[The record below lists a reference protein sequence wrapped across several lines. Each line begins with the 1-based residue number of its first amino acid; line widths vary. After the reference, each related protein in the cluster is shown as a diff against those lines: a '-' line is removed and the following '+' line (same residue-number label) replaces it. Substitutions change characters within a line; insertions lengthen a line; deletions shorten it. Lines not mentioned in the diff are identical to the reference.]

1 LKTLSQLLGYVSL
14 TGVITEVKT
23 GIPDNLPPAFHRV
36 GQRVIGDSGRYTV
49 VRGTR
54 KVARQAMYGSPA
66 RNRELRGLK
75 VKDVKLIHSFE
86 SITINPLHLQALRNY
101 DNYDVQALGVQELDR
116 QTAEFRA
123 LFDNHRLAAVYSM
136 LSLGHIYY
144 DNEGNLL
151 PSSSGAAIDVDFE
164 LSANNQNQLNGII
177 TASWAL
183 ANTNIP
189 AQIIALRQRAAQL
202 TGYPLKYAFYGA
214 NVPTYLT
221 QNSYV
226 LDYLSRNPVM
236 GAKFLETAE
245 IPDGL
250 FGLTWVPVYTAF
262 YEDDSGTNR
271 SFFSADTV
279 VFTPDINADVYDLIE
294 GSYLVPS
301 SFDAAA
307 DMAAALSRLK
317 MVYGK
322 FGYAVPSHNPPT
334 ATMYMGDT
342 VLPVWKV
349 PDSVYVADVTP

>member
-14 TGVITEVKT
+14 TGVITEVKK

-250 FGLTWVPVYTAF
+250 FGLTWVPVYTSYF
-262 YEDDSGTNR
+262 EDADGTLR
-271 SFFSADTV
+271 SFFNADSIT
-279 VFTPDINADVYDLIE
+279 FTPDITPEVYELLE
-294 GSYLVPS
+294 GSYMVPTT
-301 SFDAAA
+301 FDAAA
-307 DMAAALSRLK
+307 NLVSALNSLK
-317 MVYGK
+317 TVWGMGS
-322 FGYAVPSHNPPT
+322 YAVPEHNPLSATQFAFDTFLPT
-334 ATMYMGDT
+334 
-342 VLPVWKV
+342 WRV
-349 PDSVYVADVTP
+349 PDAIFVADTTP